1 MKNRVILS
9 LCGTALA
16 LLAPYAQ
23 AQFGGQPSKLELIK
37 VRDDIYVIS
46 NVAVPGLVTAL
57 ITNEGVLLVDD
68 KFEID
73 HDNIIA
79 MLKTVTNQPVK
90 YVINTHY
97 HGDHSGGNAK
107 LQAIGTLAVASIE
120 ARASMVAANQSGQ
133 PNITVGEHPT
143 IHIGG
148 KTVEIHKV
156 GRAHTERRRRRAV
169 PGAPRARRRR
179 HLRQRPR
186 HLGTARRLPRRRQR
200 QGVAEGRRASAR
212 AGLRHGDPGPRLG
225 LDESRSHGLSRL
237 ARSAS
242 ATRWPQ
248 LVKAKANRAPT
259 SRWSCAA
266 SSTGKTSTSRRRSTG
281 SSTSFA
287 DAAAAAQRRDEIL
300 LGRAGR
306 AWSHARAARRA
317 RSLRRRKV
325 SCSSR
330 CARRRSIAASS

>member
-23 AQFGGQPSKLELIK
+23 AQFGSEPSKLELIK
-37 VRDDIYVIS
+37 VRDDLYVIS

-107 LQAIGTLAVASIE
+107 LQATGTLAVASIE

-133 PNITVGEHPT
+133 PNITVGEHSA

-156 GRAHTERRRRRAV
+156 GQAHTNGDVVVLFPQHRVLAAGDIFANGPGTSAQLVDYRGGGSAKLWPQAV
-169 PGAPRARRRR
+169 AQALE
-179 HLRQRPR
+179 LR
-186 HLGTARRLPRRRQR
+186 
-200 QGVAEGRRASAR
+200 
-212 AGLRHGDPGPRLG
+212 LRHGDPRPRLG
-225 LDESRSHGLSRL
+225 LDESRSHGVPRSRAAL
-237 ARSAS
+237 QRHAGRARKGRQIA
-242 ATRWPQ
+242 RRHRDGRPQ
-248 LVKAKANRAPT
+248 PVRLGRLPRPGRA
-259 SRWSCAA
+259 
-266 SSTGKTSTSRRRSTG
+266 RRAHQRVSL
-281 SSTSFA
+281 
-287 DAAAAAQRRDEIL
+287 AAAAA
-300 LGRAGR
+300 
-306 AWSHARAARRA
+306 
-317 RSLRRRKV
+317 
-325 SCSSR
+325 
-330 CARRRSIAASS
+330 